1 MDFLDE
7 LPGTPAD
14 AINSA
19 DVPSTLEAA
28 ASADVGDDA
37 EGLTEDE
44 ITVKLANEEEL
55 ESALCRLLDLE
66 LPFINSPMITFLC
79 KEHVMMAFVRSL
91 TRVPIECVTT
101 VNPWEAADFASADF
115 SPEFFA
121 AHRATL
127 TADRLPLAVAGGD
140 AALKRAYR
148 AMNLLNKTQP
158 SSTSLRVVRQMAP
171 VIVRECFRVFHPKSV
186 GSFHH
191 TFSVL
196 ETILLCMPGQFV
208 KTLMANNGEQLSWYF
223 AAVVNHMH
231 QPRMADLLVDMVTL
245 TASPKPSPN
254 SGMGHGPMGMG
265 MGMGM
270 DRGMT
275 QQTVQAPVKLAWYK
289 ALGSMGLL
297 EHLASH
303 VYSPEYSIEHSEAVA
318 VSIMKILH
326 VLCKEEQSTAML
338 RVLGLSSTLIAGL
351 AKAAFAVP
359 SAATPA
365 AAAGPEDPPEESSEA
380 GGGAGAGAGAGAPSD
395 NPDDSGSGD
404 TPGAAVA
411 SSGGAE
417 DSGAA
422 ADAAAAAEIITARQ
436 RIALD
441 LLSNLTELAFKPSL
455 VLPATSMMMAG
466 MPPRQIPNT
475 LASVAGLIYTRLLRE
490 MSLMCDWLCHTN
502 MRYHS
507 VYGTAHEPTRGTAR
521 MANTP
526 KSPYEPAKRAS
537 QDAADSVR
545 YSGYSVRAPFGSA
558 RLAAVRLI
566 VTMIDRDAKS
576 MLAALTPDVWKVL
589 TAWFL
594 EYRHN
599 NLFHTAYT
607 KIWVAAVMSSHPSL
621 QVCLP
626 ASTAISSFIEHYRSG
641 PNSSAKGTILKML
654 NVLRL
659 KVDSLPPTEWLRQH
673 VRHHDGW
680 QKFLPELIE
689 ESKRMVTKPV
699 ASRWESRFRQA
710 GLIPDKSSSEPDV
723 SLGSQFADSLG
734 FANVKP
740 NTESDI
746 ATPKRRKK
754 KKKGKRRGRTSSN
767 DAAAGASAGSGNPAD
782 DAGTTTRPAG
792 DSDGD
797 DAMCNTSSP
806 VPGEENPEVAS
817 LTAAFTS
824 LGADGAAV
832 GAGGGQAASESDSD
846 AASVASMGPN
856 NAEQQGGAGSGGK
869 KRRRKRKK
877 KKKKNG
883 GGGGG
888 AGAGDTAAD
897 GGAESS
903 SASPAGGS
911 GAAADNG
918 TNDDPSGG
926 SDDET
931 QTAMELLMAVE

>member
-1 MDFLDE
+1 M
-7 LPGTPAD
+7 
-14 AINSA
+14 
-19 DVPSTLEAA
+19 
-28 ASADVGDDA
+28 
-37 EGLTEDE
+37 
-44 ITVKLANEEEL
+44 
-55 ESALCRLLDLE
+55 
-66 LPFINSPMITFLC
+66 
-79 KEHVMMAFVRSL
+79 
-91 TRVPIECVTT
+91 
-101 VNPWEAADFASADF
+101 
-115 SPEFFA
+115 
-121 AHRATL
+121 
-127 TADRLPLAVAGGD
+127 
-140 AALKRAYR
+140 
-148 AMNLLNKTQP
+148 
-158 SSTSLRVVRQMAP
+158 
-171 VIVRECFRVFHPKSV
+171 
-186 GSFHH
+186 
-191 TFSVL
+191 
-196 ETILLCMPGQFV
+196 
-208 KTLMANNGEQLSWYF
+208 
-223 AAVVNHMH
+223 
-231 QPRMADLLVDMVTL
+231 
-245 TASPKPSPN
+245 
-254 SGMGHGPMGMG
+254 
-265 MGMGM
+265 
-270 DRGMT
+270 
-275 QQTVQAPVKLAWYK
+275 
-289 ALGSMGLL
+289 
-297 EHLASH
+297 
-303 VYSPEYSIEHSEAVA
+303 
-318 VSIMKILH
+318 
-326 VLCKEEQSTAML
+326 
-338 RVLGLSSTLIAGL
+338 
-351 AKAAFAVP
+351 
-359 SAATPA
+359 
-365 AAAGPEDPPEESSEA
+365 
-380 GGGAGAGAGAGAPSD
+380 
-395 NPDDSGSGD
+395 
-404 TPGAAVA
+404 
-411 SSGGAE
+411 
-417 DSGAA
+417 
-422 ADAAAAAEIITARQ
+422 
-436 RIALD
+436 
-441 LLSNLTELAFKPSL
+441 
-455 VLPATSMMMAG
+455 
-466 MPPRQIPNT
+466 
-475 LASVAGLIYTRLLRE
+475 
-490 MSLMCDWLCHTN
+490 
-502 MRYHS
+502 
-507 VYGTAHEPTRGTAR
+507 
-521 MANTP
+521 
-526 KSPYEPAKRAS
+526 
-537 QDAADSVR
+537 
-545 YSGYSVRAPFGSA
+545 
-558 RLAAVRLI
+558 
-566 VTMIDRDAKS
+566 
-576 MLAALTPDVWKVL
+576 
-589 TAWFL
+589 
-594 EYRHN
+594 
-599 NLFHTAYT
+599 
-607 KIWVAAVMSSHPSL
+607 SL

-659 KVDSLPPTEWLRQH
+659 KVGHSPAVAVCWHGHCTWKDADACVAPGGFTTAHGVAPAACAPSRRMAEVPPRVDRACWACPAARGCLPFSHPGLLVGYPPWPQ
-673 VRHHDGW
+673 
-680 QKFLPELIE
+680 E

-710 GLIPDKSSSEPDV
+710 GLIPGTSSSEPDV